1 MLIYTSDNNN
11 NILSQLFIDDLNKK
25 HFWNC
30 LFYLPNANITVRKNK
45 IKIKNQNLFFHRY

>member
-30 LFYLPNANITVRKNK
+30 LFYLPNANITVRENK
-45 IKIKNQNLFFHRY
+45 IKIKNKNLFFHRY